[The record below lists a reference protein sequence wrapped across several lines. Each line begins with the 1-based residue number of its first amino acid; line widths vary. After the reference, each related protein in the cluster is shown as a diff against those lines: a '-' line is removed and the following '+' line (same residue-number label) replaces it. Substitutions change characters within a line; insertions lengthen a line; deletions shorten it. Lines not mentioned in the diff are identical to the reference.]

1 MDATEKI
8 NTAWQRSVRG
18 LAKRPQLGKV
28 TRSVTARMTD
38 GLTCAIEAE
47 AHRLLADQPE
57 VAGGNDRGLPP
68 SLYLEAALA
77 SCLAIGYRQRFAATG
92 LPVSAIEVQVTA
104 TIDVAGQYGL
114 DDSKLGFD
122 GPVTY
127 AVRVDS
133 PTADEEV
140 LKVLDWVDA
149 HSPLTNIL
157 RKPVELRRE
166 LQLTR
171 ADG

>member
-1 MDATEKI
+1 MDANDKI
-8 NTAWQRSVRG
+8 NSAWQRSVRG
-18 LAKRPQLGKV
+18 LTRRPELGKV
-28 TRSVTARMTD
+28 THSVTARMTD
-38 GLTCAIEAE
+38 GLTCAVEADG
-47 AHRLLADQPE
+47 HRLLADQPE
-57 VAGGNDRGLPP
+57 IAGGNDRGLPP
-68 SLYLEAALA
+68 SLYVESALA

-92 LPVSAIEVQVTA
+92 VPVSTIEVQVTA
-104 TIDVAGQYGL
+104 TIDVCGQYGV
-114 DDSKLGFD
+114 DDAKVGFD

-133 PTADEEV
+133 PAPAEAV
-140 LKVLDWVDA
+140 MQVLDWVDA

-166 LQLTR
+166 LKLSC